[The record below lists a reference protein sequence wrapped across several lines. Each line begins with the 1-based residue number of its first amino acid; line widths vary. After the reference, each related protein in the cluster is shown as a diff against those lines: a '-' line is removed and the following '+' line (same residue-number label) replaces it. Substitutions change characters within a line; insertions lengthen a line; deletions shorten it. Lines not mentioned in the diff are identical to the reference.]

1 MSHHVIIFLLLR
13 LRFMGNTTSQ
23 VCALTANRAAYS
35 AQAARQKRGLMAKSF
50 GFFLL
55 SVVCLV
61 LTGCAAPPTHR
72 VVDSDPP
79 ARGAYVTRSS
89 CTPWTRS
96 VLPVSTQDCVRDFSD
111 GTTEL
116 IYCTA
121 TAYAGKECTRNFVKR
136 IPLR

>member
-1 MSHHVIIFLLLR
+1 MSKSVGLFL
-13 LRFMGNTTSQ
+13 F
-23 VCALTANRAAYS
+23 CAA
-35 AQAARQKRGLMAKSF
+35 LMTIA
-50 GFFLL
+50 
-55 SVVCLV
+55 
-61 LTGCAAPPTHR
+61 GCAAPPTHR

-89 CTPWTRS
+89 CTPWTRT

-121 TAYAGKECTRNFVKR
+121 TPYAGKECTRNFIKR
-136 IPLR
+136 IPLG